1 MDTKNPV
8 EKAAELEREVDR
20 GQSERTPF
28 LALGGVTVTVAI
40 AVAIVVAIAFLAYW
54 LA

>member
-1 MDTKNPV
+1 MEAKNPI

-20 GQSERTPF
+20 GRSERTPF
-28 LALGGVTVTVAI
+28 LALTGVSLTI
-40 AVAIVVAIAFLAYW
+40 AVVAAVVIAIAFLAYW